1 MYNPKETKTKEENN
15 FCGLV
20 SLKMNEASTN
30 ACIFQATQT
39 ME

>member
-1 MYNPKETKTKEENN
+1 MCNPKEANTKEENN

-20 SLKMNEASTN
+20 LMKMNEASTK

-39 ME
+39 VE